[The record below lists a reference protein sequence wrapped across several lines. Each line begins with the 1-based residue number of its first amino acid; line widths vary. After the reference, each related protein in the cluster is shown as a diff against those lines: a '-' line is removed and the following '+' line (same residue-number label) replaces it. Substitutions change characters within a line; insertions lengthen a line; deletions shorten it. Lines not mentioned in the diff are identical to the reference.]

1 MEPPDRWLQGRKIVV
16 VVEMNEDVRE
26 LLRTALGICGAETR
40 VFTDPRQA
48 IESLQHDPADAI
60 ITEQEHRDT
69 VARLARGAVRAA
81 VADERVDLPP
91 PRVSGYDV
99 VVSPANPLGSC
110 RRIAEVLARESLPP
124 SP

>member
-1 MEPPDRWLQGRKIVV
+1 MAARPQVV

-26 LLRTALGICGAETR
+26 LLKTALGICGAETR

-48 IESLQHDPADAI
+48 LESLQHDPADAI
-60 ITEQEHRDT
+60 ITEPEHRDT
-69 VARLARGAVRAA
+69 VARLARGAIRAA
-81 VADERVDLPP
+81 VAEERVDLPP

-99 VVSPANPLGSC
+99 VVSPANPFGSC
-110 RRIAEVLARESLPP
+110 RRIAEVIARESRPQ